1 MFKKLFGKSEA
12 TKPVGDNI
20 SAPLE
25 GKLMSITEVPDPVF
39 SQKMM
44 GDGFAIV
51 PTKGEVV
58 SPVNGKVVSVFPS
71 KHAIALE
78 SDNGREILIHFGLE
92 TVSLNGEGFD
102 LLVEADQKVT
112 QGQTLLKV
120 DLGFVEKHEGVST
133 TTSIVFTNLK
143 EGEKISLLKEQDV
156 VLNESGIIEIS
167 K

>member
-1 MFKKLFGKSEA
+1 MFKKLFGKSESKRA
-12 TKPVGDNI
+12 AVDNI

-39 SQKMM
+39 AQKMM
-44 GDGFAIV
+44 GDGFAV
-51 PTKGEVV
+51 HPTKGEVV
-58 SPVNGKVVSVFPS
+58 SPVAGKVMSVFPS

-92 TVSLNGEGFD
+92 TVALNGEGFE
-102 LLVEADQKVT
+102 LLVDANQTVT
-112 QGQTLLKV
+112 QGQMLLKV
-120 DLGFVEKHEGVST
+120 DLPFVEKNAVST
-133 TTSIVFTNLK
+133 ITSVVFTNLK

-156 VLNESGIIEIS
+156 VLNESDIIAIT